1 MTVIPRSS
9 GQWKRMARSEPPFF
23 ETDEERSYMTV
34 ILPVHKRFMAA
45 ADSEPEKSSR
55 KDGPD

>member
-1 MTVIPRSS
+1 
-9 GQWKRMARSEPPFF
+9 MALSRRFF

-45 ADSEPEKSSR
+45 AAF
-55 KDGPD
+55 GAFGFA